1 MKLTYKHI
9 DGNLLTK
16 ADMAYVLSHMPF
28 TSDECESKMSHR
40 LLIEELQK
48 ENPHLMSADIKPKA
62 IAALQAI
69 KKHVAE

>member
-1 MKLTYKHI
+1 MKLAYKHI
-9 DGNLLTK
+9 DGNQLTK

-62 IAALQAI
+62 IAAL
-69 KKHVAE
+69 